1 MSSPTFTGL
10 FVAEGSSDAPLAAI
24 VESLF
29 LERGFIVRLSAPDFS
44 RLERTPKDV
53 RSRVSAGL
61 ALLES
66 GADVVVVHRDADNV
80 GAEER
85 LREIERAVLEVGQEF
100 ALISIIPIRMTEAW
114 LLLDERAIRQVAGN
128 PNGRVKLDL
137 PTLREVE
144 RVADPKTRLRD
155 CLLAASDT
163 TGRRRD
169 MVRNRF
175 PQHRRQLLERLDPN
189 GPVAS
194 LKAWKTLVDAVD
206 QVAVKW

>member
-44 RLERTPKDV
+44 RLERTAKDV

-80 GAEER
+80 GADAR
-85 LREIERAVLEVGQEF
+85 LSEIEKAMLEVDREF
-100 ALISIIPIRMTEAW
+100 ALVPVIPIRMTEAW
-114 LLLDERAIRQVAGN
+114 LLLDEQAIRHVAGN

-137 PTLREVE
+137 PTLQEVE
-144 RVADPKTRLRD
+144 RIADPKTQLRD
-155 CLLAASDT
+155 CLLAASDAA
-163 TGRRRD
+163 GRRRK
-169 MVRNRF
+169 MLANRF
-175 PQHRRQLLERLDPN
+175 PQHRRQLLERLDSN
-189 GPVAS
+189 GPVSS
-194 LKAWKTLVDAVD
+194 LKAWQRLVDAIE
-206 QVAVKW
+206 QVTAKW

>member
-1 MSSPTFTGL
+1 MFTGL

-29 LERGFIVRLSAPDFS
+29 LERGFTVRLSAPDFG
-44 RLERTPKDV
+44 RLKRTPKDV
-53 RSRVSAGL
+53 RSRVGTGL
-61 ALLES
+61 ALLENS
-66 GADVVVVHRDADNV
+66 ADVVVVHRDADNV
-80 GAEER
+80 GVDVR
-85 LREIERAVLEVGQEF
+85 LSEIEKAVQDVGQEF
-100 ALISIIPIRMTEAW
+100 ALVSVIPIRMTEAW

-155 CLLAASDT
+155 CLLAASGAA
-163 TGRRRD
+163 GRRRE
-169 MVRNRF
+169 MFRNRF

-189 GPVAS
+189 GPVTS
-194 LKAWKTLVDAVD
+194 LKAWQTLVDAIK
-206 QVAVKW
+206 QVTMRW

>member
-53 RSRVSAGL
+53 RSRVSTGL
-61 ALLES
+61 TLLES
-66 GADVVVVHRDADNV
+66 SADVVVVHRDADNV
-80 GAEER
+80 GADVR
-85 LREIERAVLEVGQEF
+85 LREIERAMLEVGREF
-100 ALISIIPIRMTEAW
+100 ALVPVIPVRMTEAW
-114 LLLDERAIRQVAGN
+114 LLLDEQAIRQVAGN
-128 PNGRVKLDL
+128 PNGRVKLAL

-144 RVADPKTRLRD
+144 RVADPKTHLRD
-155 CLLAASDT
+155 CLLAASDAA
-163 TGRRRD
+163 GRRRD

-189 GPVAS
+189 GPVSS
-194 LKAWKTLVDAVD
+194 LKAWQTLVDAIE
-206 QVAVKW
+206 QVTVKW